1 MDEKN
6 IIMKNLIIVWTV
18 KLLGNAIITAIFTI
32 PIYCL
37 LFSIVF
43 YRYGIFSETSFKCY
57 FLVFFT
63 TYFSFLYMTYFS
75 GKKMVE

>member
-6 IIMKNLIIVWTV
+6 IIMKDLIIIWTV
-18 KLLGNAIITAIFTI
+18 RLLGNAIITSIYIT
-32 PIYCL
+32 PIYCV
-37 LFSIVF
+37 LFSIFF

-63 TYFSFLYMTYFS
+63 TYFSFLYMTYFN

>member
-6 IIMKNLIIVWTV
+6 IIMKDLMIVWTV
-18 KLLGNAIITAIFTI
+18 RLLGNAIITAIFTI
-32 PIYCL
+32 PTYCL

-43 YRYGIFSETSFKCY
+43 YGYGLVSEMSFKCY
-57 FLVFFT
+57 FLVYSI
-63 TYFSFLYMTYFS
+63 TYLAFLYLIYFS